1 MGNLIGK
8 LIKKYEN
15 YRAFHGYT
23 CDCCGREVFDYP
35 QNRLCESCGIELKNI
50 ERTCPKCGRK
60 TAAEGVCL
68 ECKARM
74 PQFLFAVSALA
85 YEGGAASMINRFK
98 NGEKYLAYFFA
109 ERLEALISA
118 RFRAEN
124 IDLHECLFTCVPDRK
139 EDRKNRKD
147 RYYNPAE
154 VLAKTACERLNAAFY
169 GEMLV
174 KSRETRPQ
182 KKMTRTERFENV
194 RGAYRVHERAKC
206 KGRTVAVFD
215 DILTTGATGDECAR
229 ILLAA
234 GASRVIFITA
244 VSVAEKAQF
253 PEFAE

>member
-1 MGNLIGK
+1 
-8 LIKKYEN
+8 
-15 YRAFHGYT
+15 
-23 CDCCGREVFDYP
+23 
-35 QNRLCESCGIELKNI
+35 
-50 ERTCPKCGRK
+50 
-60 TAAEGVCL
+60 
-68 ECKARM
+68 
-74 PQFLFAVSALA
+74 
-85 YEGGAASMINRFK
+85 MINRFK

-124 IDLHECLFTCVPDRK
+124 IDLRECLFTCVPDRK

>member
-60 TAAEGVCL
+60 TAA
-68 ECKARM
+68 
-74 PQFLFAVSALA
+74 
-85 YEGGAASMINRFK
+85 
-98 NGEKYLAYFFA
+98 
-109 ERLEALISA
+109 
-118 RFRAEN
+118 
-124 IDLHECLFTCVPDRK
+124 
-139 EDRKNRKD
+139 
-147 RYYNPAE
+147 
-154 VLAKTACERLNAAFY
+154 
-169 GEMLV
+169 
-174 KSRETRPQ
+174 
-182 KKMTRTERFENV
+182 
-194 RGAYRVHERAKC
+194 
-206 KGRTVAVFD
+206 VFD

>member
-15 YRAFHGYT
+15 YRASHGYT
-23 CDCCGREVFDYP
+23 CDCCGREIFNYP
-35 QNRLCESCGIELKNI
+35 QNRLCSDCGNALKNI
-50 ERTCPKCGRK
+50 ERYCPKCGRK

-74 PQFLFAVSALA
+74 PQFLFALSALA
-85 YEGGAASMINRFK
+85 YEGSAASMINRFK
-98 NGEKYLAYFFA
+98 NGERYLVYFFA
-109 ERLEALISA
+109 ERLEALILA

-124 IDLHECLFTCVPDRK
+124 VDFRECLFTCVPDRK
-139 EDRKNRKD
+139 IDRKNRKD

-154 VLAKTACERLNAAFY
+154 VLAKTTCERLNALFY

-182 KKMTRTERFENV
+182 KKMTRNERFENV
-194 RGAYRVHERAKC
+194 RGAYRVHERAIC
-206 KGRTVAVFD
+206 KGKTVAVFD

-234 GASRVIFITA
+234 GAARVIFITA
-244 VSVAEKAQF
+244 ASVAEKARF